1 MVVLHTADGKRVPL
15 QATQQQL
22 AHIRT
27 GQHLAVTGS
36 WRAAPTA
43 AAAAAAGAAG
53 AAGRSR
59 FAAASIVAS
68 GSGPAAPP
76 PRLDVQPGA
85 GRHLL
90 QSAVVRSTNQL
101 IGADVPTVF
110 IPSEWPGSPS
120 GHPAP
125 DIVGAASAAAVSCP
139 HRRSHLRLLC
149 PVMPGTLTA
158 CRYLRV
164 VPLAVRSAGAAG
176 STCPGS
182 GPIKYTAQQVRAAV
196 FAESN
201 PSGTTVGGLFNK
213 CSFGKTKLTSA
224 TSRVVEP
231 VTLPCSGTE

>member
-43 AAAAAAGAAG
+43 AATAGAAA

-59 FAAASIVAS
+59 FTAATIVAS
-68 GSGPAAPP
+68 GSGPA
-76 PRLDVQPGA
+76 A

-125 DIVGAASAAAVSCP
+125 
-139 HRRSHLRLLC
+139 
-149 PVMPGTLTA
+149 
-158 CRYLRV
+158 
-164 VPLAVRSAGAAG
+164 
-176 STCPGS
+176 
-182 GPIKYTAQQVRAAV
+182 
-196 FAESN
+196 
-201 PSGTTVGGLFNK
+201 
-213 CSFGKTKLTSA
+213 
-224 TSRVVEP
+224 
-231 VTLPCSGTE
+231 